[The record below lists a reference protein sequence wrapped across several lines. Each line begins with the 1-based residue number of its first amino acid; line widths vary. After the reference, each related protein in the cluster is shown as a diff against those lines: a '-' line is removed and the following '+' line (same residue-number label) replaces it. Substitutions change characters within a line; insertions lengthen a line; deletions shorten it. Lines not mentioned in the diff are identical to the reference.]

1 MRRRQLFL
9 LVGSVTSGAMAVGTG
24 AFSSVSAERG
34 VTMDV
39 VGDEDAYLGIKIID
53 PKEHDDRIVINKED
67 GKTDILT
74 LHNQFPYPISLTIW
88 ETGESSDNVSI
99 VKFENVDIGTG
110 HAETLA
116 AECSADGTLILK
128 FDAKIKDSTDQI
140 IEAERFYDIECETSD
155 EDGSEEDDP
164 ENTGTT
170 VTFAGESGQV
180 EINSGDNELPD
191 RVTIYSVSNSKKNS
205 DTAEVQANIITPGS
219 EGKLQSESPSSRF
232 IVGVEIPGIEGI
244 FRRPQYDGC
253 SDGLNGSDTEPV
265 GNGNN
270 GNNGKQDGQLI
281 TPPEDAF
288 GSCEITDNT

>member
-1 MRRRQLFL
+1 
-9 LVGSVTSGAMAVGTG
+9 MAVGTG

-88 ETGESSDNVSI
+88 ETDESSDNVSI

-128 FDAKIKDSTDQI
+128 FDAKIKDSDDQI
-140 IEAERFYDIECETSD
+140 IEAERSYDIECK
-155 EDGSEEDDP
+155 GSEQEEQDGDGAP
-164 ENTGTT
+164 
-170 VTFAGESGQV
+170 VQFAGNWGNVFIEEDNLPDGINFPDEVTVYYISNKHGQDPT
-180 EINSGDNELPD
+180 IKRGTASPNPAGNLNSG
-191 RVTIYSVSNSKKNS
+191 
-205 DTAEVQANIITPGS
+205 PGS
-219 EGKLQSESPSSRF
+219 AKYVGIEISGIDGIYRRPQFDQCKNGSGESPSS
-232 IVGVEIPGIEGI
+232 
-244 FRRPQYDGC
+244 
-253 SDGLNGSDTEPV
+253 
-265 GNGNN
+265 
-270 GNNGKQDGQLI
+270 NGKQDGELI
-281 TPPEDAF
+281 TPPEYAF